1 MLRNKESRRSRKESK
16 TRWRRRDGEEEAKDD
31 AKGGFSGNSTT
42 AKSDTQSRVISRPTV
57 PFDLPKS
64 RLPSVFHPTARQS
77 CSLGSKRFG
86 TDLSKLYGT
95 TPISDLS
102 PLFSPIYPP
111 SFLLARFALLSP
123 FNLLPA
129 TTSNPRHYQSYKDFF
144 SSRAPPINR
153 ITVAVFLPQ
162 AFLSFFIAFAFYVI
176 NLYFNDLFLY
186 FEGVYL

>member
-1 MLRNKESRRSRKESK
+1 MRK
-16 TRWRRRDGEEEAKDD
+16 RGD
-31 AKGGFSGNSTT
+31 GFSGNSTT
-42 AKSDTQSRVISRPTV
+42 AKSDTQSHVISRPPV

-95 TPISDLS
+95 TPISDLFPS
-102 PLFSPIYPP
+102 SLFPSLSP
-111 SFLLARFALLSP
+111 SFSFARFPLLSP

-144 SSRAPPINR
+144 PFSGLADKSQPGSRIFASG
-153 ITVAVFLPQ
+153 VFL
-162 AFLSFFIAFAFYVI
+162 L
-176 NLYFNDLFLY
+176 LYRSRLLRHRFVL
-186 FEGVYL
+186 